1 MIGTAPGRTST
12 FCCVLLDTEL
22 LGLAR
27 KSWAQ
32 LARGEALPACR
43 RQLAQLWLTDRAMTS
58 IVNQEGPNGTRR
70 IAVLVG
76 LGMVALA
83 VVSAIAISRVESR
96 TPGVS
101 VQASEPV
108 DSQLAAKAKDSC
120 WFKVKNRSSRSTEV
134 RQWESVTST
143 GATTERL
150 GELLIV
156 TGAMEPAVRD
166 DHFYGCSL
174 FQYTQGSPVVMT
186 ATTSPSP
193 IRAHNVIPFGFSED
207 GKKQQQ

>member
-1 MIGTAPGRTST
+1 MPPAIGPALAYRSGYDFDSESGRP
-12 FCCVLLDTEL
+12 ERNEANR
-22 LGLAR
+22 GAGWAR
-27 KSWAQ
+27 HG
-32 LARGEALPACR
+32 R
-43 RQLAQLWLTDRAMTS
+43 
-58 IVNQEGPNGTRR
+58 
-70 IAVLVG
+70 
-76 LGMVALA
+76 LA